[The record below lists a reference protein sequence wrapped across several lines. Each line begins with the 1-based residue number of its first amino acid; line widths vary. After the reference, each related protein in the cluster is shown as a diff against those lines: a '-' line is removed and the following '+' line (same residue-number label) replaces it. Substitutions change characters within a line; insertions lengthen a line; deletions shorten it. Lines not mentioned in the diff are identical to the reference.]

1 MIRRIALLLIVVLA
15 AAACNR
21 SAEPEVTTTSP
32 TAGSPTTAAGDTTT
46 TTQGEGE
53 ATTTTL
59 AGEAVEEYTVV
70 ARSSSDDGEILY
82 VVIPSGGYTDTDL
95 EGFVAELVDSTDGLW
110 ELHVFDDT
118 SGADALLT
126 PEAERSDEDEQALEN
141 HYLVALLDGSVISF
155 KGPFADSGEY
165 VLGS

>member
-1 MIRRIALLLIVVLA
+1 MIRRIALLMIVVLA

-21 SAEPEVTTTSP
+21 SSEPEVTTTS
-32 TAGSPTTAAGDTTT
+32 TGTETSTTTAADATTT
-46 TTQGEGE
+46 TAGEGDE
-53 ATTTTL
+53 TTTTL
-59 AGEAVEEYTVV
+59 AGEAVEEYEVV
-70 ARSSSDDGEILY
+70 ARSSSDEGEVLY
-82 VVIPSGGYTDTDL
+82 VVVPSGGYTDTDL

-126 PEAERSDEDEQALEN
+126 PEAERSEDDQQALEN
-141 HYLVALLDGSVISF
+141 HYLVALVDGTVISF

-165 VLGS
+165 ILGS